1 MASNIENNVVAS
13 QMNSKYISIKPE
25 NGETFKSGQK
35 IIYNI
40 EPSIGY
46 IKRDS
51 YLVFDILNTTSD
63 NGRYSWTAAGVNG
76 IIKQVNIYSK
86 ETGVLIE
93 NLNNYNQWVA
103 VENQYRTDDKNQL
116 AIKEGVRLPCSA
128 KNNTTSAT
136 AGVWASQS
144 ELSSPSITSNGLLSP
159 IVKADGNAAF
169 MTRRYCVPL
178 RCGIFRHWDDEKL
191 IPILNFGG
199 LRIELILEEPQLAL
213 QRMCG
218 TSLATG
224 AGAGADLD
232 ISGVV
237 GGVAGGGYA
246 TKASITT
253 NNKLITLDGI
263 PGGLTIGNGGNPIE
277 KSGLAVGNKIIH
289 TFKLNGGG
297 ADQVHARTIT
307 AIREDGNGDLEI
319 TTDGA
324 NYLARDAG
332 NVFLDLGS
340 ANGGGT
346 WTGSQAVQPS
356 YSVVNTEFR
365 LCVVA
370 PTSQQASQL
379 TSAINYEFTSYDL
392 FLDNVA
398 TSTLRHQVP
407 IHSVASKAKC
417 IMSMLYD
424 VTTEKHVSS
433 QNYYA
438 GLQDGGHGQQHIAY
452 NNDVVFFINNKL
464 YPLRSYNPKSRADR
478 VLNIN
483 ENVKAWNSINTPIK
497 SLGEATKGNLEDFVN
512 TPLISRELARGDF
525 VFDLRNAEPELR
537 LGFSGARGHNMRVQT
552 FVWSKKIVSTSSSG
566 IQVIY

>member
-51 YLVFDILNTTSD
+51 YLVFDVVNTTAD
-63 NGRYSWTAAGVNG
+63 NGRYSWGPAGVNG

-103 VENQYRTDDKNQL
+103 IENQYRTDDKNQL

-136 AGVWASQS
+136 AGDWASQS
-144 ELSSPSITSNGLLSP
+144 ELSSPQITSNGLLSP
-159 IVKADGNAAF
+159 IVGADGEASF

-218 TSLATG
+218 TSLAIGVG
-224 AGAGADLD
+224 ALANID
-232 ISGVV
+232 ISGAT
-237 GGVAGGGYA
+237 GSSHGYDS
-246 TKASITT
+246 KASALT
-253 NNKLITLDGI
+253 NDKLITLNGI
-263 PGGLTIGNGGNPIE
+263 PGSVEATGIE
-277 KSGLAVGNKIIH
+277 LSGLAIGNKIIH
-289 TFKLNGGG
+289 TFQLAG
-297 ADQVHARTIT
+297 AGAAQVEARTIT
-307 AIREDGNGDLEI
+307 ALTFTGADMVI
-319 TTDGA
+319 TVDGA
-324 NYLARDAG
+324 DFPARDAG
-332 NVFLDLGS
+332 KVFLDLGN
-340 ANGGGT
+340 ANGGGIH
-346 WTGSQAVQPS
+346 TGSQAVQPS
-356 YSVVNTEFR
+356 YSVINTEFR

-370 PTSQQASQL
+370 PTSQQAKSL

-438 GLQDGGHGQQHIAY
+438 GLQDGGVGTQNVSY

-483 ENVKAWNSINTPIK
+483 ENVKAWNAINTPIK

>member
-51 YLVFDILNTTSD
+51 YLVFDVVNTTAD

-103 VENQYRTDDKNQL
+103 IENQYRTDDKNQL

-136 AGVWASQS
+136 AGDWASQS
-144 ELSSPSITSNGLLSP
+144 ELSSPQITSNGLLSP
-159 IVKADGNAAF
+159 IVGADGEASF

-218 TSLATG
+218 TSHIVG
-224 AGAGADLD
+224 QPVVPID
-232 ISGVV
+232 ISGST
-237 GGVAGGGYA
+237 GSSLGYG
-246 TKASITT
+246 TKASALT
-253 NNKLITLDGI
+253 NDKLITLNGI
-263 PGGLTIGNGGNPIE
+263 PGSVEATGIE
-277 KSGLAVGNKIIH
+277 LSGLAIGNKIIH
-289 TFKLNGGG
+289 TFQLAG
-297 ADQVHARTIT
+297 AGAAQVEARTIT
-307 AIREDGNGDLEI
+307 ALTFTGADMVI
-319 TTDGA
+319 TVDGA
-324 NYLARDAG
+324 DFPARDAG
-332 NVFLDLGS
+332 KVFLDLGN
-340 ANGGGT
+340 ANGGGIH
-346 WTGSQAVQPS
+346 TGSQAVQPS
-356 YSVVNTEFR
+356 YSVINTEFR

-370 PTSQQASQL
+370 PTSQQAKSL

-438 GLQDGGHGQQHIAY
+438 GLQDGGVGTQNVSY

-483 ENVKAWNSINTPIK
+483 ENVKAWNAINTPIK